1 MVSDVVG
8 HPGGTPGT
16 PGADG
21 PGGFALGPALL
32 FCPGDRPDRFAK
44 AADRADAVILD
55 LEDAVAAP
63 AKDAARR
70 AVVEASAT
78 LDPARTIVRVNAVGT
93 PEHALDVAALADT
106 RLRTVMVAKSGPELL
121 GSLGALAT
129 TLPGVRVVALCETP
143 AGVLAAPALARRPEV
158 VALMWGAEDL
168 VASLGGTSSRRPDG
182 SYRDV
187 ARHARASVLL
197 AAGAAGAAA
206 VDAVHVDVGD
216 LDGLR
221 AEAEDAAA
229 SGFAATACIH
239 PSHVPVIR
247 AAYAPAP
254 EQVAA
259 ARALLDAAAANPG
272 GRDAVFTFEGSMVDG
287 PVLRHAEAVLRR
299 ARSVFPRRADGRTT
313 DGDRSP
319 RAAVGGEV
327 RDP

>member
-1 MVSDVVG
+1 MVSDAVG
-8 HPGGTPGT
+8 MPRTVPDDAGSPGCG
-16 PGADG
+16 
-21 PGGFALGPALL
+21 LGPALL
-32 FCPGDRPDRFAK
+32 FCPGDRPDRFGK
-44 AADRADAVILD
+44 AAERADAVILD

-78 LDPARTIVRVNAVGT
+78 LDPARTVVRVNAVGT
-93 PEHALDVAALADT
+93 REHALDVAALADT
-106 RLRTVMVAKSGPELL
+106 RLRTVMVAKAGPELL
-121 GSLGALAT
+121 GSLGALAA
-129 TLPGVRVVALCETP
+129 TLPGVRVLALCETA
-143 AGVLAAPALARRPEV
+143 AGVLAAPELARRPEV

-182 SYRDV
+182 KYRDV
-187 ARHARASVLL
+187 ARHARSAVLL
-197 AAGAAGAAA
+197 AAGAAGKAA

-247 AAYAPAP
+247 AAYAPTP
-254 EQVAA
+254 QEVAT

-272 GRDAVFTFEGSMVDG
+272 GPDAVFTHDGRMVDG

-299 ARSVFPRRADGRTT
+299 AAT
-313 DGDRSP
+313 
-319 RAAVGGEV
+319 
-327 RDP
+327 